1 MHHYDTPE
9 YVKQAVMQR
18 QGKSRANE
26 VIDAARAALVVV
38 DMQNYFVAEEVP
50 TAVPVAREIVPNINR
65 MAAAIRAAGGRVVW
79 IQTTATGAMER
90 WANYHNR
97 MLTPENAAR
106 RLKNL
111 AEGSDGFKLYPKLAA
126 LPADIYVKKIKYSAM
141 IPDSSNLNEVL
152 VQNGLDT
159 LLITGT
165 VTNTCC
171 ESTARDASM
180 FDYKVI
186 MISDGNAGRRDE
198 LHAGA
203 LNNFQLY
210 FGDVM
215 TTDEAIA
222 RLAPAAA
229 RKTAKGL

>member
-1 MHHYDTPE
+1 MHNYVTPE
-9 YVKQAVMQR
+9 FVRESVMRR
-18 QGKSRANE
+18 QGKPRAFE
-26 VIDAARAALVVV
+26 VIDAARSALVVV
-38 DMQNYFVAEEVP
+38 DMQNHFVAEGFPSEVP
-50 TAVPVAREIVPNINR
+50 LAREIVPNINR

-90 WANYHNR
+90 WANHHNY
-97 MLTPENAAR
+97 MLTPENVAR
-106 RLKNL
+106 RLKSL
-111 AEGSDGFKLYPKLAA
+111 AEDSEGFKLYPKLAA
-126 LPADIYVKKIKYSAM
+126 LPTDIYVKKIKYSAM

-152 VQNGLDT
+152 VRNGLDM

-180 FDYKVI
+180 FDYRVI
-186 MISDGNAGRRDE
+186 MLSDGNAARHEE
-198 LHAGA
+198 LHAGT

-222 RLAPAAA
+222 RLAPVAA
-229 RKTAKGL
+229 RKTA